1 MVSHNVTSLNSESAT
16 IDDFGHK
23 MALHRTDVE
32 HLRSVFMAVEN
43 GDIGMLKSLG
53 IRVKYISP

>member
-1 MVSHNVTSLNSESAT
+1 MTLQ
-16 IDDFGHK
+16 
-23 MALHRTDVE
+23 RTDVE

-53 IRVKYISP
+53 IRVNIISLNCRLIKVLI